1 VELFC
6 YPLSGDAYSHLRT
19 ENNIS
24 VVSNRL
30 RFFEHP
36 TSLSCRLLNL
46 SNDPEGIIC
55 RLRGRLQNDLAV
67 TVDLYINDQK
77 DGTWPNLDAT
87 INEWE
92 PNIRALEKA
101 VTEMISN

>member
-1 VELFC
+1 M
-6 YPLSGDAYSHLRT
+6 
-19 ENNIS
+19 
-24 VVSNRL
+24 
-30 RFFEHP
+30 
-36 TSLSCRLLNL
+36 LNL